1 MKVLVRRMSILSA
14 MVALGAVLVPAAAHA
29 ATTMSASAYGWGAT
43 WGTAVTAAQTNAYW
57 ALYDKAAA
65 LGETC
70 TGVTYSNV
78 NLYYVVPGGG
88 GDVFTATAT
97 GSCG

>member
-1 MKVLVRRMSILSA
+1 
-14 MVALGAVLVPAAAHA
+14 MVALAAVLAPSAAHA
-29 ATTMSASAYGWGAT
+29 ATTRSASTYGWGAT
-43 WGTAVTAAQTNAYW
+43 WAAAVATAENNAYW
-57 ALYDKAAA
+57 ALYDQATA